1 MYTSWSPDSF
11 QKWLA
16 MAEGAALCLLA
27 VLLGSMPTP
36 VSFLGRRWVFLN
48 FLQVQKVFSPLY
60 KALEMKMNLSSD
72 FQVSLVGKPTACV
85 YRVSPGL
92 FTLLLYLFFI
102 STWMSFFCK
111 LRIWLDNQLRCV
123 AWNCRARA
131 IVSQVKQRTKCWA
144 VLLVFQSLFER
155 CSDKQTFFFNIYW
168 MLLSQLCPVPL
179 PITVLSE
186 NAVALCR

>member
-27 VLLGSMPTP
+27 VLLGSMPTS
-36 VSFLGRRWVFLN
+36 VSVLGRRWVFLS

-102 STWMSFFCK
+102 ST
-111 LRIWLDNQLRCV
+111 
-123 AWNCRARA
+123 
-131 IVSQVKQRTKCWA
+131 
-144 VLLVFQSLFER
+144 
-155 CSDKQTFFFNIYW
+155 
-168 MLLSQLCPVPL
+168 
-179 PITVLSE
+179 
-186 NAVALCR
+186 